1 MTMKKE
7 KKLQSKLVVYQ
18 TRDGAIKLR
27 ADSQNE
33 TVWATQ
39 AQIGEIFNV
48 ERSVITKHA
57 RNIIQDGE
65 ISEKSNVQKMHTANS
80 DKPVAFYSL
89 DVILAI
95 GYRVNS
101 GRAIEFRKWATKVLR
116 QHIAKGY
123 TVNPTMI
130 KTNYSQFLE
139 AIDDIKKLIPAES
152 NIDYES
158 VLELVTAFADTWLS
172 LDAYDRD
179 VLVASGSTKKVVAM
193 TAGQLEKALAE
204 LKSELIKKGEATEL
218 FGKERQQEAVAS
230 IVGNVMQSFAG
241 KALYPTVEE
250 KAAHLLYFIIKN
262 HPLTDGNKRS
272 GAFAFVWFLKKAG
285 LLKLSRIT
293 PPALTALTLFIAE
306 SNPKNKDRMIKIVL
320 QLLRK

>member
-1 MTMKKE
+1 M
-7 KKLQSKLVVYQ
+7 
-18 TRDGAIKLR
+18 A
-27 ADSQNE
+27 
-33 TVWATQ
+33 
-39 AQIGEIFNV
+39 EIFNV
-48 ERSVITKHA
+48 QKAAISKHVK
-57 RNIIQDGE
+57 NIFKSGE
-65 ISEKSNVQKMHTANS
+65 LSEKATVSKMETVQTEGNRKISRTLEYYN
-80 DKPVAFYSL
+80 L
-89 DVILAI
+89 DLVISI

-101 GRAIEFRKWATKVLR
+101 QQATIFRQWATKTLR
-116 QHIAKGY
+116 EYIDKGFVINK
-123 TVNPTMI
+123 TQI
-130 KTNYSQFLE
+130 KGNYSQFLE

-179 VLVASGSTKKVVAM
+179 VLVSSGLTKKVVVM

-218 FGKERQQEAVAS
+218 FGKERQRETVAG

-241 KALYPTVEE
+241 KSLYPTVEE

-262 HPLTDGNKRS
+262 HPLIDGNKRS

-293 PPALTALTLFIAE
+293 SPALTALALFIAE